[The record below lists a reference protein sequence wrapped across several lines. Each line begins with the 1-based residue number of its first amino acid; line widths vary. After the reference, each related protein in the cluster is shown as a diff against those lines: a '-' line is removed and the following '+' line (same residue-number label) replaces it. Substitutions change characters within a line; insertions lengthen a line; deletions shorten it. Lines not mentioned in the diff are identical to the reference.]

1 MLGLVISHRNHVLW
15 FAEQC
20 RQASATTIYPA
31 GMLWMPSLRG
41 DVQATPGNCVSFL
54 RVGYV
59 TVTEKL
65 EDLRGR
71 VAFGRKAKATRYCRE
86 LNSIASH

>member
-1 MLGLVISHRNHVLW
+1 MLCLVISHRNHVLW
-15 FAEQC
+15 FAEQS
-20 RQASATTIYPA
+20 RQASATTIYPV
-31 GMLWMPSLRG
+31 GMLWTPSLQG
-41 DVQATPGNCVSFL
+41 DVRATPGNCVRFP

-71 VAFGRKAKATRYCRE
+71 AAVGGEAKATRYCRE